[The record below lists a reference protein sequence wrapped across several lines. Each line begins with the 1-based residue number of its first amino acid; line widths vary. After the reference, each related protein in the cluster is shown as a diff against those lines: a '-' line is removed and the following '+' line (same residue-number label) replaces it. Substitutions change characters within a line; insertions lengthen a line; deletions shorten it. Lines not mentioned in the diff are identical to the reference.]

1 MLEKRYRFL
10 IKKPDVKSLFS
21 TCRCRLYDH
30 TVVCLKSTFSYC
42 RVESTRNRGKS
53 AKYFYIEER
62 QLEHNIHD
70 IFDRIEVNKREITYN
85 EYIKY
90 ILDLRNEDVH
100 TFYRTRLYLNES
112 FNDTHVV
119 EQYVDMLSFL
129 DGVAILTIV
138 VDQALEK
145 IEIPS
150 ILDVMTTITLD
161 DSYNECNMFKTAST
175 LRDKINSDTRSHKM
189 ACYNTDAK

>member
-10 IKKPDVKSLFS
+10 IQKPDIKLLFS
-21 TCRCRLYDH
+21 TYKCKLYDY

-42 RVESTRNRGKS
+42 KVEAIRNRGKS

-70 IFDRIEVNKREITYN
+70 TFDKVEINKKEITYN
-85 EYIKY
+85 EYVKY
-90 ILDLRNEDVH
+90 VLDLKNEDIH

-112 FNDTHVV
+112 FNDIHIV
-119 EQYVDMLSFL
+119 EQYVDILSFL
-129 DGVAILTIV
+129 DNVAILTIV
-138 VDQALEK
+138 VDQSLEK

-150 ILDVMTTITLD
+150 TLNVITTITLND
-161 DSYNECNMFKTAST
+161 FYNECNMFKNN
-175 LRDKINSDTRSHKM
+175 LKLKDKINSDIRSHSI
-189 ACYNTDAK
+189 ACYDTDAK

>member
-1 MLEKRYRFL
+1 MLEKRYKFL
-10 IKKPDVKSLFS
+10 IQKPDIKSLFS
-21 TCRCRLYDH
+21 TYRCKLYDY

-53 AKYFYIEER
+53 AKYFYVEER
-62 QLEHNIHD
+62 QLEHNTHD
-70 IFDRIEVNKREITYN
+70 TFDRVEMSKKEITYN

-90 ILDLRNEDVH
+90 ISDLKNKNIH

-112 FNDTHVV
+112 FNNIHVV
-119 EQYVDMLSFL
+119 EQYIDILSFL
-129 DGVAILTIV
+129 DNVAILTIV

-145 IEIPS
+145 IEIPP
-150 ILDVMTTITLD
+150 ILDVITNITSD
-161 DSYNECNMFKTAST
+161 DFYIECNMFKDDLK
-175 LRDKINSDTRSHKM
+175 LRDKINIDIRSHKI

>member
-21 TCRCRLYDH
+21 TYRCKLYDN

-42 RVESTRNRGKS
+42 RVESTRNRGKA

-62 QLEHNIHD
+62 QLEHNTHNIL
-70 IFDRIEVNKREITYN
+70 DRVEINKREITYN
-85 EYIKY
+85 EYMTY
-90 ILDLRNEDVH
+90 ILDLRNEDIH

-112 FNDTHVV
+112 FNDIHIV
-119 EQYVDMLSFL
+119 EQYVDILSFL
-129 DGVAILTIV
+129 DDVAILTIV

-150 ILDVMTTITLD
+150 TLDVMTAITLD
-161 DSYNECNMFKTAST
+161 DSYNECNMFKIASK
-175 LRDKINSDTRSHKM
+175 LRDRISSDTRSHEM

>member
-10 IKKPDVKSLFS
+10 IKKPDIKSLFS
-21 TCRCRLYDH
+21 TYRCKLYDY

-42 RVESTRNRGKS
+42 RIESTRNRGKS

-70 IFDRIEVNKREITYN
+70 IFDKVEVNKREITYN
-85 EYIKY
+85 EYTKY

-119 EQYVDMLSFL
+119 EQYVDILSFL
-129 DGVAILTIV
+129 DDVAILTIV

-150 ILDVMTTITLD
+150 TLDVMTAITLD
-161 DSYNECNMFKTAST
+161 DSYNECNMFKTASK
-175 LRDKINSDTRSHKM
+175 LRDRISSDTRSHEM

>member
-10 IKKPDVKSLFS
+10 IKKPDVKLLFS
-21 TCRCRLYDH
+21 TYRCKLYDH
-30 TVVCLKSTFSYC
+30 TVVCLKSNFSYC

-62 QLEHNIHD
+62 QLEHNTHD

-85 EYIKY
+85 EYITY

-119 EQYVDMLSFL
+119 EQYVDILSFL

-150 ILDVMTTITLD
+150 TLDVMTAITLD
-161 DSYNECNMFKTAST
+161 DSYNECNMFKTASK
-175 LRDKINSDTRSHKM
+175 LRDRINSDTRSHEM

>member
-10 IKKPDVKSLFS
+10 IQKPDIKLLFN
-21 TCRCRLYDH
+21 TYKCKLYDC

-42 RVESTRNRGKS
+42 KVEAIRNRGKS

-62 QLEHNIHD
+62 QLEHNTHD
-70 IFDRIEVNKREITYN
+70 TFDRVEMNKKEITYN

-90 ILDLRNEDVH
+90 VLDLKNEDIH

-112 FNDTHVV
+112 FNDIHVV
-119 EQYVDMLSFL
+119 EQYVDILSFL
-129 DGVAILTIV
+129 DDVAILTVV
-138 VDQALEK
+138 VDQALER

-150 ILDVMTTITLD
+150 ILDVMTIITLD
-161 DSYNECNMFKTAST
+161 DFYNECNMFKNDSE
-175 LRDKINSDTRSHKM
+175 LKDKINSDIRSHNI
-189 ACYNTDAK
+189 ACYNTNAK